1 MLGMIVS
8 AKGRVA
14 RWVWCDSVF
23 LSMAVVSSASI
34 PASHSC
40 LCLTRFRGVGCRCR
54 QGLKGQRAQPRRRST
69 DVLPLQ
75 EQNRENA
82 RRRHSG
88 AHGVP
93 RIVRSPMTYPVAS
106 MASMAYTMD
115 VPAHVAYQRRQCRG
129 EEVQPIV
136 KDHMRGSQHTPSQLY
151 WKYSSLEFEPPSHEF
166 AVRYSLHHVE
176 SRRELF
182 AAQGGRCI
190 W

>member
-1 MLGMIVS
+1 MIVS

-75 EQNRENA
+75 EQNRGNA
-82 RRRHSG
+82 RRRHRG
-88 AHGVP
+88 AHGVSLN
-93 RIVRSPMTYPVAS
+93 VRSPMTYPVAF
-106 MASMAYTMD
+106 MASIASTMN
-115 VPAHVAYQRRQCRG
+115 VPAHGAYQRRQCCG

-151 WKYSSLEFEPPSHEF
+151 WKYSSLEFERPSHEF

-176 SRRELF
+176 SRLKLF